1 MEFIKNNSYLLLVVV
16 LCMIFTVVGI
26 QKMEQEVTYQQLTV
40 AEGDTLWDYSIQY
53 ANNLPSDKWV
63 KEIVKL
69 NNLSST
75 TIKVGDELQIPTT
88 IKEFDRGQ
96 IATHI
101 TSDEE

>member
-1 MEFIKNNSYLLLVVV
+1 MKFIKNNSYLLLVVV

-26 QKMEQEVTYQQLTV
+26 HKMEQEVAYKQLIV

-53 ANNLPSDKWV
+53 ANNVPADKWI

-69 NNLSST
+69 NNMSST
-75 TIKVGDELQIPTT
+75 TIKVGDELQIPAT